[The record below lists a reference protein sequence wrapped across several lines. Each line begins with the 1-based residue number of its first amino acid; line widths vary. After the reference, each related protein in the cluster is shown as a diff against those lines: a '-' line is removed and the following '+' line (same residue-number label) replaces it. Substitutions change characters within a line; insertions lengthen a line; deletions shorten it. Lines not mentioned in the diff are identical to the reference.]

1 MQSIKGINRY
11 LSIGVDYH
19 WIKDYLENSENEPG
33 NRKTDVMFTFLSD
46 AGMVQKRKLTSFGE
60 FVCNLGLECVTT
72 WALIICNLA
81 YTPAFRW
88 YIENIPFGMVYTDKQ
103 LEIDL
108 SEATPKDR
116 SEFWNGF
123 KNILDSNSVLKSNEL
138 GFGLPDISV
147 KSLKNGTEQKRMVSL
162 TRTSWSSPVPEVILY
177 ALYKFAEACG
187 DYYQFSLSTLMDDTI
202 ERDGVSPT
210 RIFGLDRDT
219 MVRLLNGLSGN
230 YPDYISASFTLD
242 LETITLNREKTAADV
257 LALF

>member
-1 MQSIKGINRY
+1 MGSVDRY
-11 LSIGVDYH
+11 GNIGVEYEWVRDFFRKEAAF
-19 WIKDYLENSENEPG
+19 WEN
-33 NRKTDVMFTFLSD
+33 
-46 AGMVQKRKLTSFGE
+46 
-60 FVCNLGLECVTT
+60 
-72 WALIICNLA
+72 
-81 YTPAFRW
+81 
-88 YIENIPFGMVYTDKQ
+88 
-103 LEIDL
+103 
-108 SEATPKDR
+108 
-116 SEFWNGF
+116 
-123 KNILDSNSVLKSNEL
+123 NEL
-138 GFGLPDISV
+138 GTNKVKNMKYFLADAEIIIPKKLTITEFAKIIKNIGIETETAWGLILSNLVYTSEFNWWIMHTIPGKRYTPTEILDLLQNDVSSDNSRNHIVTAYKNIFTSNEILG
-147 KSLKNGTEQKRMVSL
+147 KYLGMGDCELKPGSKNRVLLSI
-162 TRTSWSSPVPEVILY
+162 TRGSWSSPVPEVILY